1 MMESH
6 SHEYDPLRPHRHDPN
21 PQPPSADASFT
32 VSWTGQQTRY
42 TPETLSQFPAVT
54 ITDCYIV
61 STGHGT
67 SGPFSFTGVAL
78 TALIAQVTQGA
89 SWREVAVV
97 SEDGFGVRLYRD
109 EVESLPSTRPAL
121 LAWAIDGRPL
131 TRGEG
136 LVRLIEPNETDD
148 ALRQVK
154 WIARIEI
161 V

>member
-1 MMESH
+1 MVDAAN
-6 SHEYDPLRPHRHDPN
+6 HEHDPLRPHRHDPN
-21 PQPPSADASFT
+21 LQPPSEDASFT
-32 VSWTGQQTRY
+32 VSWAGQQARY
-42 TPETLSQFPAVT
+42 TPEILAQFPAVT
-54 ITDCYIV
+54 LDDCYIV

-78 TALIAQVTQGA
+78 TALIAQVTQGT

-97 SEDGFGVRLYRD
+97 SEDGFGVRLYRS
-109 EVESLPSTRPAL
+109 EVDALPATRPAL

-131 TRGEG
+131 TRREG